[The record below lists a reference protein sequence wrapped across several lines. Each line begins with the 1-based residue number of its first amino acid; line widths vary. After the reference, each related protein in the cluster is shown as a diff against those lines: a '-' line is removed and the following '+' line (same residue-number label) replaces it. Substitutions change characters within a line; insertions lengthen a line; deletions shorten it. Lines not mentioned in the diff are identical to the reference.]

1 MPKKKLYSPN
11 QKDLFQISR
20 SSIQSFLECPR
31 CFYLDVVL
39 GVKKPSGLPLP
50 INMAIDSILKK
61 EFDYFREKQ
70 IPHPEVQKF
79 LIEPI
84 RPYNGEEF
92 IGWRK
97 GAKVIHQKTNLEVL
111 GKFDDVW
118 CSEDSSSL
126 YLADYKGGAVS
137 ASGASELH
145 QSFRNQMDI
154 YLWIAKQLDPRITN
168 RTFFYYKKLKKE
180 DFMDD
185 SKFITE
191 IVEYIANDDW
201 VDEAILKIKKCLDSA
216 NPPQASEECK
226 HCQYIS
232 SIESQRLFS
241 TTKEAISK
249 VYKKSANHKAEFEKL
264 LIAEER
270 LNEAKN
276 LYVYPDLSGKV
287 LQVVRELSEKKQ
299 LIGKSLEKGFDAVGL
314 VIKPKDDKPRDLDKW
329 YGYTIIESDHFR
341 ELTWMMNMMVR
352 IFKDYFVGM
361 EGREYL
367 YDHIAKRMEK
377 SLKKNGINEV
387 FRDVLDEAEKLI
399 KKSKANHLN

>member
-1 MPKKKLYSPN
+1 MPKKKLYTP
-11 QKDLFQISR
+11 QQDDLFQISR
-20 SSIQSFLECPR
+20 SSIQSFIECPR
-31 CFYLDVVL
+31 CFYLDTVL
-39 GVKKPSGLPLP
+39 SIRKPSGLPLP

-61 EFDYFREKQ
+61 EFDYFRKQ
-70 IPHPEVQKF
+70 NTPHPEVQKF
-79 LIEPI
+79 LVEKIK
-84 RPYNGEEF
+84 PYDGDEF
-92 IGWRK
+92 IEWRK
-97 GAKVIHQKTNLEVL
+97 GAKVFHQKTNLEIL

-118 CSEDSSSL
+118 TNENSTKL

-137 ASGASELH
+137 ASGVSELH

-154 YLWIAKQLDPRITN
+154 YLWIAKQIDARFTN
-168 RTFFYYKKLKKE
+168 RTFFFYKKLKKE

-201 VDEAILKIKKCLDSA
+201 VEKVILDIKLCLDNTS
-216 NPPQASEECK
+216 PPSSNEDCK
-226 HCQYIS
+226 HCQYVNQIS
-232 SIESQRLFS
+232 THHLTSV
-241 TTKEAISK
+241 TKKVVSK
-249 VYKKSANHKAEFEKL
+249 VYAKTANQKAELEKL

-276 LYVYPDLSGKV
+276 LYVYPDISGKV

-314 VIKPKDDKPRDLDKW
+314 VIKPKDGKPRNLDQW

-387 FRDVLDEAEKLI
+387 FRDVLDEADKLI
-399 KKSKANHLN
+399 KKSKAYHLN

>member
-1 MPKKKLYSPN
+1 MPKKKLYSPK
-11 QKDLFQISR
+11 QVEFFQISR
-20 SSIQSFLECPR
+20 SNIQSFLECSR
-31 CFYLDVVL
+31 CFYLENIL
-39 GVKKPSGLPLP
+39 GIKRPSGLPLP

-61 EFDYFREKQ
+61 EFDYYRERKA
-70 IPHPEVQKF
+70 PHPEVQKF

-92 IGWRK
+92 VGWRK
-97 GAKVIHQKTNLEVL
+97 GAKVIHKKTNFEIL

-118 CSEDSSSL
+118 CSEDCSKL

-137 ASGASELH
+137 ATGVSELH

-154 YLWIAKQLDPRITN
+154 YLWIAKQLDPRMTN

-180 DFMDD
+180 DFMDK

-191 IVEYIANDDW
+191 IVEYIANDAW
-201 VDEAILKIKKCLDSA
+201 VEETILNLKKCLDNTSPPKA
-216 NPPQASEECK
+216 NEECK

-232 SIESQRLFS
+232 KIEEQRIFS
-241 TTKEAISK
+241 NTKEVITK
-249 VYKKSANHKAEFEKL
+249 VYKKSKHSNEELEKL

-270 LNEAKN
+270 LNEIKN
-276 LYVYPDLSGKV
+276 LYVYPKLSGKV

-299 LIGKSLEKGFDAVGL
+299 LIGKSLENGFDAVGL
-314 VIKPKDDKPRDLDKW
+314 VIKPKDSKPVDLEKW
-329 YGYTIIESDHFR
+329 YGYIIIESDHFR

>member
-1 MPKKKLYSPN
+1 MPRKKLYEPGQSGI
-11 QKDLFQISR
+11 FQLSR
-20 SSIQSFLECPR
+20 SNIQSYLECSR
-31 CFYLDVVL
+31 CFYLETIL
-39 GVKKPSGLPLP
+39 GIKKPSGLPLP

-61 EFDYFREKQ
+61 EFDYFREQQ

-79 LIEPI
+79 LIEPF

-92 IGWRK
+92 VGWRK
-97 GAKVIHQKTNLEVL
+97 GAKVIHQKTNFEIL

-118 CSEDSSSL
+118 CNEDSSKL

-137 ASGASELH
+137 ATGVSDLH

-154 YLWIAKQLDPRITN
+154 YLWIAKQLDTRMTN

-180 DFMDD
+180 NFMDD

-191 IVEYIANDDW
+191 IVEYIADDHW
-201 VDEAILKIKKCLDSA
+201 VEETILKIKKCLDKSS
-216 NPPQASEECK
+216 PPQANNECK

-232 SIESQRLFS
+232 NIENQKLFS

-249 VYKKSANHKAEFEKL
+249 VYKKSANHKAELEKL

-329 YGYTIIESDHFR
+329 YGYTIIESDYFR
-341 ELTWMMNMMVR
+341 ELTWIMNMIVR

>member
-1 MPKKKLYSPN
+1 MPKKKLYQPK
-11 QKDLFQISR
+11 QQEIYQISR
-20 SSIQSFLECPR
+20 SSIQSYLECPR
-31 CFYLDVVL
+31 CYYLEIVL
-39 GVKKPSGLPLP
+39 GIKKPSGLPLP

-61 EFDYFREKQ
+61 EFDHYREKQ

-79 LIEPI
+79 LIDPI
-84 RPYNGEEF
+84 KPYNGGEF

-97 GAKVIHQKTNLEVL
+97 GAKVIHHKTNFEIL

-118 CSEDSSSL
+118 CNEDNTKL
-126 YLADYKGGAVS
+126 FLADYKGGAVS
-137 ASGASELH
+137 SSGVSELH

-154 YLWIAKQLDPRITN
+154 YLWIAKQLDPRMTN

-180 DFMDD
+180 DFMDK

-191 IVEYIANDDW
+191 IVEYIANDAW
-201 VDEAILKIKKCLDSA
+201 VEETILNLKKCLDNTSPPKA
-216 NPPQASEECK
+216 NEECK

-232 SIESQRLFS
+232 KIEEQRIFS
-241 TTKEAISK
+241 NTKEVITK
-249 VYKKSANHKAEFEKL
+249 VYKKSKHSNEELEKL

-270 LNEAKN
+270 LNEIKN
-276 LYVYPDLSGKV
+276 LYVYPKLSGKV

-299 LIGKSLEKGFDAVGL
+299 LIGKSLENGFDAVGL
-314 VIKPKDDKPRDLDKW
+314 VIKPKDSKPVDLEKW
-329 YGYTIIESDHFR
+329 YGYIIIESDHFR